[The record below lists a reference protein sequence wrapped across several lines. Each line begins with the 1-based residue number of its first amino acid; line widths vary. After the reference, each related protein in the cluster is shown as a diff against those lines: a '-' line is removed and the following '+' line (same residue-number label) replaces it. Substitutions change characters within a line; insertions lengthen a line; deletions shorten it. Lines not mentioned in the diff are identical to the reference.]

1 MFPALVAVSYA
12 QDSGWWG
19 MFGAEK
25 VSPDEDE
32 GHESIGAAKS
42 WTVTGEDGK
51 KRRATVAMG
60 HNPASVVESVMG
72 ESSENA
78 AETVKVDPEAAA
90 KKAAQ
95 EAMRKKKKSRL
106 EYRIQA
112 TRKMTGGKR
121 VLPTSKKAAGAT
133 EETLDTVEEEGPP
146 KINLGFEKAAY
157 ECDESCGS
165 ITIKVI
171 RSGVCDKLCTV
182 QFDTSDGDANCTDDY
197 VSAAGTLKFEA
208 GETEKTIEITIIDD
222 NEWAPDKH
230 FYVRLYGAKTDAGTA
245 GNDIVVNTATCQITI
260 LNDDDPGTI
269 SFEAK
274 TYQAM
279 DTATSVDIPL
289 VRKDGYDGNV
299 LAFFKTTDGTAKA
312 NEDFTPL
319 AEDYEVHFED
329 KAKGGVVHIDLL
341 KNPENQNKTFTV
353 EITQVEP
360 EGAKLGEF
368 PMCTVIITN
377 DKNYQKL
384 MEDVV
389 AMMDD
394 EMGKYGVGTSSWGE
408 QFHDAMNMGGEGG
421 EDGAEPEFMDY
432 LMHFLSFNWKVLHA
446 FIP

>member
-245 GNDIVVNTATCQITI
+245 DDDIVVNTATCQITI

-269 SFEAK
+269 SF
-274 TYQAM
+274 
-279 DTATSVDIPL
+279 
-289 VRKDGYDGNV
+289 
-299 LAFFKTTDGTAKA
+299 
-312 NEDFTPL
+312 
-319 AEDYEVHFED
+319 
-329 KAKGGVVHIDLL
+329 
-341 KNPENQNKTFTV
+341 
-353 EITQVEP
+353 
-360 EGAKLGEF
+360 
-368 PMCTVIITN
+368 
-377 DKNYQKL
+377 
-384 MEDVV
+384 
-389 AMMDD
+389 
-394 EMGKYGVGTSSWGE
+394 
-408 QFHDAMNMGGEGG
+408 
-421 EDGAEPEFMDY
+421 
-432 LMHFLSFNWKVLHA
+432 
-446 FIP
+446 